1 MASLTEQ
8 MAAVTSH
15 KPSRKGVSAIVKL
28 YLSAAHRDNP
38 REGCLL
44 AALGSELSRASPE
57 TREVATDGFLKLVD
71 ILAGHF
77 DQSDP
82 KEAKKQAIVAASTM
96 IGALTM
102 SRIVNDQALSKS
114 ILRNAEE
121 ALTGS

>member
-1 MASLTEQ
+1 MDNLTEKL
-8 MAAVTSH
+8 AVVTSH
-15 KPSRKGVSAIVKL
+15 KSGRKGLDAVVKR

-38 REGCLL
+38 REGCPL
-44 AALGSELSRASPE
+44 AALGSELARADTE
-57 TREVATDGFLKLVD
+57 TRNAATAAFLKLVD

-77 DQSDP
+77 DPTDP

-102 SRIVNDQALSKS
+102 SRVVTDQALSKS